1 MVSLPRMRIRITVL
15 RALLGSL
22 LLLVSVPM
30 LRAQEYDWG
39 RLKRYRPIYPY
50 DKDMGYLLLDFFST
64 SQNSPSPFMQALP
77 TIAFGPTIQV
87 GKETLLGLDGVANLL
102 PDINKVDGLWLGYE
116 VQVDHGLGKGSKLMF
131 HSSQN
136 YTVKTRQWFSENN
149 ILLYH
154 SPMRD
159 GLLVLSGGRTSRET
173 VHMVPY
179 ELFTEQ
185 YTGLPGTNSDI
196 RHYRKWYASVR
207 HKLYLTPHFR
217 YSALLQ
223 YEDRLPQVAEA
234 GLVRHRALT
243 SELRLVYNLKRNHKE
258 RPSYPTP
265 IVMPAGQ
272 DGIEAGV
279 TLRAGIT
286 PTRGGDIPFSDYKMW
301 EVSLRSAQAFSPN
314 HKIDLSVIGGSFWD
328 QRWQSDADM
337 RHFPRLSLMGRS
349 NLGESWHTLP
359 ADWMATRRWMATG
372 INYWANRLLLGL
384 ILPVDEGLHLRS
396 LHLSGDKDYIE
407 GGYSVGFGRMARIG
421 VFVGSDLVERPTVEV
436 RISLPFIY
444 LISTWSERY

>member
-1 MVSLPRMRIRITVL
+1 MRIKITVL
-15 RALLGSL
+15 RIFLGSL
-22 LLLVSVPM
+22 LLSANLPM

-39 RLKRYRPIYPY
+39 RLKRYRPTSPY
-50 DKDMGYLLLDFFST
+50 DKDPGYVLLDLLAA
-64 SQNSPSPFMQALP
+64 SQSSPSPLMRLLP
-77 TIAFGPTIQV
+77 SIAFGPTIQV
-87 GKETLLGLDGVANLL
+87 GRETLLGLDGVANLL
-102 PDINKVDGLWLGYE
+102 PDINDIDGLWLGYE
-116 VQVDHGLGKGSKLMF
+116 VQVDHSLSRGSKLMF
-131 HSSQN
+131 RSSQD
-136 YTVKTRQWFSENN
+136 YTLKTRRWFSENN

-159 GLLVLSGGRTSRET
+159 GLLVLSSGRTSRET
-173 VHMVPY
+173 VHMAPY

-185 YTGLPGTNSDI
+185 YTGLPGTNSNI
-196 RHYRKWYASVR
+196 RHYEKWYASVR
-207 HKLYLTPHFR
+207 HKLYLNPHFR
-217 YSALLQ
+217 YSILAQ
-223 YEDRLPQVAEA
+223 YEDRQPQVAGA
-234 GLVRHRALT
+234 GLMRHRALT
-243 SELRLVYNLKRNHKE
+243 SEFRLVYNLKRNHN
-258 RPSYPTP
+258 RQPAYPSP

-286 PTRGGDIPFSDYKMW
+286 PAKGGDIPFSDYKMW
-301 EVSLRSAQAFSPN
+301 EVSLRSAQAFDPN

-359 ADWMATRRWMATG
+359 VEWMGTGRWMATG
-372 INYWANRLLLGL
+372 INYWTNHFLLGL

-396 LHLSGDKDYIE
+396 LHLSGNKDYIE

-421 VFVGSDLVERPTVEV
+421 FFVGSDLVEPPNVAV
-436 RISLPFIY
+436 RISLPIIY